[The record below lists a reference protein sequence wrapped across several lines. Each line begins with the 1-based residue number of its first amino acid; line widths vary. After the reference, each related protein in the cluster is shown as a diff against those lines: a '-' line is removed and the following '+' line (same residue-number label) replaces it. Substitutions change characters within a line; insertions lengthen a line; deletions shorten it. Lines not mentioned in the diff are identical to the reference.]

1 MHVLGATMHIH
12 TNCLHKRL
20 VVQKFPLL
28 SFVLSSSL
36 ELVADA
42 VIFGPDLEALALLF
56 LPISPLGF
64 VFLDD
69 MRE

>member
-1 MHVLGATMHIH
+1 MHIH